1 MDHQI
6 DKRRELELI
15 ESRAGT
21 DHCLRSSSRE
31 RSQREAS
38 CYRVASSRLRS
49 CLANRLR
56 SRAENGLRSRAD
68 GRITNRNRLSIGFR
82 VRDRR

>member
-21 DHCLRSSSRE
+21 DRCLRLPSRE
-31 RSQREAS
+31 RTEAEAGRERAE
-38 CYRVASSRLRS
+38 
-49 CLANRLR
+49 LR

-68 GRITNRNRLSIGFR
+68 GRIANRNRLSIGFR